1 MVWPLVAMAG
11 LSALQGLQQRD
22 QMLEDE
28 AATNKAI
35 FEANEKNWERSLFNV
50 GLLNVQRGQKLR
62 SLVQQQSDIGV
73 QELME
78 AGAVE
83 ANAAAS
89 GTTGA
94 STRQVELD
102 ASRQFERARA
112 LIAEENAAD
121 AFNFNTQLEVSLR
134 NTLDSMQQAQKSNI
148 PSVGQVLLGAGMQA
162 AGTYAMSRFQLGLT
176 SKPKPTA
183 SSVPVVEGVAY
194 KG

>member
-1 MVWPLVAMAG
+1 MVWPLLAMAG
-11 LSALQGLQQRD
+11 LSALQGLKQRE

-28 AATNKAI
+28 TATNKAI
-35 FEANEKNWERSLFNV
+35 FESNSKNWERSLFNV

-62 SLVQQQSDIGV
+62 SLVQQQSDVGV
-73 QELME
+73 QELVE
-78 AGAVE
+78 LGAVE

-102 ASRQFERARA
+102 AAQQFERARA

-134 NTLDSMQQAQKSNI
+134 NTIDGMRQAQKSDI
-148 PSVGQVLLGAGMQA
+148 PSVGSVLLGAGLQA
-162 AGTYAMSRFQLGLT
+162 AGTYATSRFQLGLT
-176 SKPKPTA
+176 SKPNTA
-183 SSVPVVEGVAY
+183 VPVSEGVAY